1 MKTREEVN
9 LLENFVAMIK
19 LTLVSPILCAAP
31 LCFIILGLYI
41 FEVEY
46 FVGTMCIIVNL
57 FTVIVFWIW
66 FLISVSVEL
75 YQRRKYNKVYSE
87 HHEKKELEDFIKFC
101 KTERKEL
108 S

>member
-1 MKTREEVN
+1 MKTREDAN

-19 LTLVSPILCAAP
+19 LTLISPILCAVP
-31 LCFIILGLYI
+31 LCFIIVGLYI

-46 FVGTMCIIVNL
+46 SVVTTWLIVNL

-66 FLISVSVEL
+66 FLISVAVEL
-75 YQRRKYNKVYSE
+75 YQRREYYKVYSE
-87 HHEKKELEDFIKFC
+87 QYEKKELEDFIDFC

-108 S
+108 R